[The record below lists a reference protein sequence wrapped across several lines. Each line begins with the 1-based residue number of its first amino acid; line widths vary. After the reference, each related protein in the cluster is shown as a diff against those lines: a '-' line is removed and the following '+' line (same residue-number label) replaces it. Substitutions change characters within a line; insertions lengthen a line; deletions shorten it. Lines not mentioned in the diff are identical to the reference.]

1 LPKQNIIESWEG
13 FGDNWIMLARF
24 SLNIPS
30 KAEAPLKDKI
40 VSIGLFLL
48 SLSLMACAPTR
59 SMPNRNLQLIRAAE
73 KGQTREVYR
82 LIEAGADVNGRDAEG
97 WTPYMAASSMGQLD
111 AMRVLVA
118 FGAKTVPPD
127 LSDENVSHKFLADR

>member
-1 LPKQNIIESWEG
+1 
-13 FGDNWIMLARF
+13 MVARF
-24 SLNIPS
+24 SPNTLP
-30 KAEAPLKDKI
+30 KAEAHVKGNI
-40 VSIGLFLL
+40 VSLGLLLL
-48 SLSLMACAPTR
+48 SLSMMACSSTTR
-59 SMPNRNLQLIRAAE
+59 SMSSRNFQLIRAAE
-73 KGQTREVYR
+73 KGQTKEVYR

>member
-1 LPKQNIIESWEG
+1 
-13 FGDNWIMLARF
+13 MVARF
-24 SLNIPS
+24 SLNTPS
-30 KAEAPLKDKI
+30 KAEAPVIGKI
-40 VSIGLFLL
+40 ASLGLLLL
-48 SLSLMACAPTR
+48 SLSMMACSSTR
-59 SMPNRNLQLIRAAE
+59 SMSNRNFQLIRAAE
-73 KGQTREVYR
+73 KGQTKEVYR

>member
-1 LPKQNIIESWEG
+1 
-13 FGDNWIMLARF
+13 MVARF
-24 SLNIPS
+24 STNSHL
-30 KAEAPLKDKI
+30 KAEAPLKGKI
-40 VSIGLFLL
+40 VSLGLLLL
-48 SLSLMACAPTR
+48 SLSMIACAPTR
-59 SMPNRNLQLIRAAE
+59 SGSNRNSQLIRAAE
-73 KGQTREVYR
+73 KGQTKEVYR

-127 LSDENVSHKFLADR
+127 LNDEDASHRFLADR